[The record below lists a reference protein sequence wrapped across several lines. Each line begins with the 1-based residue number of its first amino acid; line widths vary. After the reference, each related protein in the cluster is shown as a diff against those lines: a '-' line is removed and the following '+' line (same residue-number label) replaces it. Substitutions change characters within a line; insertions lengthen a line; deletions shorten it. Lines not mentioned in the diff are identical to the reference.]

1 MEGYTSNTF
10 LISTAFLGVLKRMA
24 AESKSKSNKNKDI
37 MNIIDLLLSSWL
49 PSTITTSHTC
59 ISLFQEEESVKQAER
74 TMGLPALL

>member
-37 MNIIDLLLSSWL
+37 MNIIDLL
-49 PSTITTSHTC
+49 
-59 ISLFQEEESVKQAER
+59 
-74 TMGLPALL
+74 

>member
-49 PSTITTSHTC
+49 PSTITTSHTFH
-59 ISLFQEEESVKQAER
+59 IAVLHFIVSRGRKR
-74 TMGLPALL
+74 